1 VIGGRVLDTSAV
13 VQFAS
18 NTSIY
23 MQSAV
28 WVALEESL
36 VLAIPATSLAEAWA
50 RAAPTG
56 HDALEVLLGLPITMI
71 DPLDAAQTEPVGKLL
86 AAASAAAHL
95 RAGHVVH
102 VARRRGWQVIT
113 AAAAPLRQIDPEL
126 DVEELP

>member
-36 VLAIPATSLAEAWA
+36 VLAIPATSLTEAWA
-50 RAAPTG
+50 QANPAG
-56 HDALEVLLGLPITMI
+56 HDALEVLLGLPITVI
-71 DPLDAAQTEPVGKLL
+71 DPLDAAQTRPVGELL
-86 AAASAAAHL
+86 AAAPAAAL
-95 RAGHVVH
+95 RAGHVAY
-102 VARRRGWQVIT
+102 VARRRGWPVIT
-113 AAAAPLRQIDPEL
+113 AAAAPLRRIDPKL